1 MNLFAKSKKL
11 VAIILSLS
19 AVLAVLCIPPVN
31 AYAYDQA
38 KTPAQ
43 GDIAAIYIYTDS
55 HIGRE
60 EYVGCTIVAVD
71 KAGGEYS
78 TITDE
83 LATIKVRGNST
94 SSGPKKPYNFKF
106 DKKTNLFG
114 MGKAKKWSLIANL
127 YDKTLM
133 RNKLVYDFAR
143 AIGMEY
149 VVDCMYV
156 DVYLNG
162 IYVGNYLLTEAV
174 EIGETR
180 VDINEEQNDVLLE
193 LEPYEGY
200 SNPIC
205 FRTPHYGILLGYND
219 PDDPTPEMMSFVE
232 NFFDS
237 AESALSTKNKA
248 NIEKYFNI
256 QSFIDNYI
264 VQEYFKNVDFNTS
277 STRYYI
283 KNGVLYAGPVWD
295 FDLSSGNCSSSY
307 YSAYNNVG
315 GSGKSY
321 EGIYCNK
328 QWYSVLLNCSW
339 FTKMLYDRYM
349 ELQDKIINLYADN
362 VLGTNQIDYLISQ
375 NKTSFDRN
383 FSEAGWDIGT
393 PYSILERLPDPTY
406 KENVEYL
413 RNWLYNRNI
422 WLINRF
428 IIASGSNYKID
439 GMYIKNVGGY
449 TYTTEFLSYIKSS
462 VTVLRNS
469 EPMSDDFICT
479 GDVVKTTG
487 PSYEVVVTGDINGDG
502 RIGVVDYMAIR
513 LDMLGTVK
521 LDGAYKTAADIDGNG
536 SVSVSDYVAL
546 RMKLLG
552 IQ

>member
-1 MNLFAKSKKL
+1 
-11 VAIILSLS
+11 
-19 AVLAVLCIPPVN
+19 
-31 AYAYDQA
+31 
-38 KTPAQ
+38 
-43 GDIAAIYIYTDS
+43 
-55 HIGRE
+55 
-60 EYVGCTIVAVD
+60 
-71 KAGGEYS
+71 
-78 TITDE
+78 
-83 LATIKVRGNST
+83 
-94 SSGPKKPYNFKF
+94 
-106 DKKTNLFG
+106 
-114 MGKAKKWSLIANL
+114 
-127 YDKTLM
+127 
-133 RNKLVYDFAR
+133 
-143 AIGMEY
+143 
-149 VVDCMYV
+149 
-156 DVYLNG
+156 
-162 IYVGNYLLTEAV
+162 
-174 EIGETR
+174 
-180 VDINEEQNDVLLE
+180 
-193 LEPYEGY
+193 
-200 SNPIC
+200 
-205 FRTPHYGILLGYND
+205 
-219 PDDPTPEMMSFVE
+219 
-232 NFFDS
+232 
-237 AESALSTKNKA
+237 
-248 NIEKYFNI
+248 
-256 QSFIDNYI
+256 
-264 VQEYFKNVDFNTS
+264 
-277 STRYYI
+277 
-283 KNGVLYAGPVWD
+283 
-295 FDLSSGNCSSSY
+295 
-307 YSAYNNVG
+307 
-315 GSGKSY
+315 
-321 EGIYCNK
+321 
-328 QWYSVLLNCSW
+328 
-339 FTKMLYDRYM
+339 MLYDRYL

-375 NKTSFDRN
+375 NKNSFERN

-479 GDVVKTTG
+479 GDMVKTTG

-521 LDGAYKTAADIDGNG
+521 LDGAYKAAADIDGNG